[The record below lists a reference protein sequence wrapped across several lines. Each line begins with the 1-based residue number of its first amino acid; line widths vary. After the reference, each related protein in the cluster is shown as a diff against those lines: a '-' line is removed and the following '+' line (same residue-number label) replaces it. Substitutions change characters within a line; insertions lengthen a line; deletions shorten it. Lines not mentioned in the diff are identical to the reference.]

1 MHLIFYIS
9 DSAENILM
17 ETTCLVIKPP
27 LITLKRNGTYGYVDL
42 IEGLT
47 NHGYVHVERNLVKKD
62 VILTH

>member
-1 MHLIFYIS
+1 MISQAFNKSQSNALISLIS

-47 NHGYVHVERNLVKKD
+47 NHG
-62 VILTH
+62 